1 MSTIR
6 YNLRA
11 RASGPRPGAHSG
23 LAPPPDSEHSDAAS
37 VALSARSG
45 SSIRRPG
52 VSYSQVVSNQVGA
65 DTVSHS
71 DREADPQDSGAD
83 TVPSNGREAYPRVHS
98 SQAGTVEESPLSL
111 SNKENITPRSVIEP
125 SVNSTATNIASRDVV
140 RTSQWTEVRHKK
152 PRARSLDAALSRPDK
167 VPPARLTPLSS
178 EQRRVVYAAESM
190 LSKDDRGRIKKRM
203 RAISR
208 PRERSSS
215 QEGGPSAIDKGKMI
229 DPRNWGSIGLS
240 PREYDVRAQQK
251 ELDRLAAHRQRK
263 EYYISDQDSEE
274 EQQSRD
280 AALQYH
286 AAVKASKRR
295 PKASVH
301 TATDISD
308 DSVTNH
314 QSRVHENPRV
324 QSSRHD
330 KARGTLDG
338 QTTARQSSGIQPT
351 SREDLEKQVK
361 ALRKELN
368 KVRRAQLTP
377 DDHEE
382 VLGTREHEHHRRRS
396 GEQALLSV
404 DDSSRS
410 EAGTVRLNKSISD
423 VLRKGSKATKN
434 KSKAKGKTPKAKEKV
449 AFADPSLGMAT
460 TIVEDALGQPSRQ
473 LRQLVSSKAAS
484 AQAPPGI

>member
-23 LAPPPDSEHSDAAS
+23 LAPPPNSEHSDAAL
-37 VALSARSG
+37 VASSARSG

-52 VSYSQVVSNQVGA
+52 VSYSQAVSNRAGA
-65 DTVSHS
+65 DTASHS
-71 DREADPQDSGAD
+71 DRAADPRDSGAD
-83 TVPSNGREAYPRVHS
+83 TVPSNGREAYPRIHS
-98 SQAGTVEESPLSL
+98 SQAGTAEESPLPP
-111 SNKENITPRSVIEP
+111 SNKENITPFSVIEP
-125 SVNSTATNIASRDVV
+125 SVNPTATNVV
-140 RTSQWTEVRHKK
+140 SDSVSSAGQWTEVRHKK
-152 PRARSLDAALSRPDK
+152 PRARSLDAALPRPGK
-167 VPPARLTPLSS
+167 VPPARLAPLNP
-178 EQRRVVYAAESM
+178 EQRRVVNAAENS
-190 LSKDDRGRIKKRM
+190 LTKEERGRIKKRM
-203 RAISR
+203 RAVSR
-208 PRERSSS
+208 PRERSLS
-215 QEGGPSAIDKGKMI
+215 QEEGPSAINKGKMI
-229 DPRNWGSIGLS
+229 DPRNWGGISLS
-240 PREYDVRAQQK
+240 PHEYNVRAQQK
-251 ELDRLAAHRQRK
+251 ELDRLAARK
-263 EYYISDQDSEE
+263 EREEYYVSDKDSEG

-280 AALQYH
+280 AALQYY
-286 AAVKASKRR
+286 AAVKASKRH

-324 QSSRHD
+324 RSSRHD

-361 ALRKELN
+361 ALRKELD

-377 DDHEE
+377 DDREE

-396 GEQALLSV
+396 GEQALLSM
-404 DDSSRS
+404 DENSRS

-423 VLRKGSKATKN
+423 ALRKGSKATKN

-460 TIVEDALGQPSRQ
+460 TIVEDALGQPSRRRPF
-473 LRQLVSSKAAS
+473 L
-484 AQAPPGI
+484 PGKLSQFSEFLKF